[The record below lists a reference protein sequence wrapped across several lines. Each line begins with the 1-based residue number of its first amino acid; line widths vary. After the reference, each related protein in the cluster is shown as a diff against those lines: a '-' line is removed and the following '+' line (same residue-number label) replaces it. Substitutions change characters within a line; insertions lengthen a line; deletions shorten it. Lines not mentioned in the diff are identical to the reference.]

1 MTNVDE
7 HEKEKFNSKAVDWWD
22 KNGPLRTLHD
32 INPCRLEYIKRYLEL
47 KGASA
52 CDIGCGGGILSSEL
66 ARQGSHV
73 TAIDAAPKLIEVA
86 ELYASEHNLD
96 IEYKVDLSSNL
107 VKTHSNNFD
116 LVTCMELIEHVP
128 EPSALVEDCARLLA
142 PGGVL
147 IVSTLNRNL
156 ISYALGVLAAEYV
169 LRLIPKGTHEY
180 TKFLKPSELAKLARE
195 TRLKT
200 LDISG
205 MYYNPFTRHA
215 SIGVPPVIN
224 YVASFQKPFLDA

>member
-1 MTNVDE
+1 MANVDE
-7 HEKEKFNSKAVDWWD
+7 REKEKFNSKSVDWWD
-22 KNGPLRTLHD
+22 KNGPLKTLHD
-32 INPCRLEYIKRYLEL
+32 INPCRLAYIKSHLEL
-47 KGASA
+47 SDASA

-86 ELYASEHNLD
+86 QLYALEHDLD
-96 IEYKVDLSSNL
+96 IEYRVDLSSSL
-107 VKTHSNNFD
+107 TKTHSNSFD

-128 EPSALVEDCARLLA
+128 EPLALVEDCAKLLA

-147 IVSTLNRNL
+147 IISTLNRNL
-156 ISYALGVLAAEYV
+156 ISYTLGILAAEYV
-169 LRLIPKGTHEY
+169 LGLIPKGTHEY
-180 TKFLKPSELAKLARE
+180 KKFLKPSELAKLARE
-195 TRLKT
+195 TGLET

-215 SIGVPPVIN
+215 SIGAPPVIN
-224 YVASFQKPFLDA
+224 YVASFRKPCPDA